1 MVYYCFTHINT
12 NLVLLRLG
20 LSEVHKTFI
29 TDRGRPSTDTPCVI
43 PPGVLKSSQ
52 PTGDDPNLCMALNL
66 AFFFVRYSY
75 IEVNQSFNLLL

>member
-66 AFFFVRYSY
+66 ATFFVRYSY